1 MRIFMFRHLSIV
13 LTVLLFSCG
22 SHAAALPPLVVV
34 ISMDGVR
41 WDYPDE
47 PGLVALRRMQR
58 EGVRAHSLVPVY
70 PSNTFPGHVSLAT
83 GAHPDVHGIVDNV
96 FNDRQRGRYVYSSD
110 ASWLRAEPIWITAE
124 RQGLKAAT
132 YFWVGSETDWRG
144 AGTSYRIAPFD
155 GTRAESLKVAQIL
168 EWLGLPETERPRL
181 IMSYFAGTDRV
192 AHNRGPDSGAM
203 REQLLAQDA
212 QLLSLMQGIDALDL
226 WQRLTLIVVS
236 DHGMTAMGDFVSL
249 EGALADAGI
258 AAQVDGSTVAH
269 VFLEDADAMAEARA
283 VLQALDER
291 LTVMTGAEAASRFRF
306 GAADRTGDLVV
317 LAEPP
322 VLLQRPDGAEG
333 LLMGALRFFGWDF
346 GGHGY
351 QPSHQDMHGVF
362 LAMGGAVAAD
372 QRLSSVHQV
381 DVAPTVARLLGIEP
395 PLQAEGQV
403 IEALFTVPAVAPV
416 QDP

>member
-1 MRIFMFRHLSIV
+1 MFRSLSIA
-13 LTVLLFSCG
+13 LASLLFSFG

-47 PGLVALRRMQR
+47 PGLVALSRMQR
-58 EGVRAHSLVPVY
+58 EGARAQSLVPVY

-110 ASWLRAEPIWITAE
+110 ASWLRAEPIWIAAE

-132 YFWVGSETDWRG
+132 YFWVGSESDWRG
-144 AGTSYRIAPFD
+144 TGTSYRIAPFD

-168 EWLGLPETERPRL
+168 EWLRLPEAERPRL
-181 IMSYFAGTDRV
+181 IMSYFAGTDNV
-192 AHNRGPDSGAM
+192 AHNRGPDSAAM

-212 QLLSLMQGIDALDL
+212 QLLLLMQGIDALAL
-226 WQRLTLIVVS
+226 WPRLTLIVVS

-249 EGALADAGI
+249 EDALVEAGV

-269 VFLEDADAMAEARA
+269 VFLENSGAMEKARA
-283 VLQALDER
+283 VLQAQDER

-306 GAADRTGDLVV
+306 AAAGRTGDLVV

-322 VLLQRPDGAEG
+322 VLLQRPDGVEG

-351 QPSHQDMHGVF
+351 LPSHGDMHGVF
-362 LAMGGAVAAD
+362 LAMGGVVPAGE
-372 QRLSSVHQV
+372 QLPSVHQV

-395 PLQAEGQV
+395 PLQAEGQA
-403 IEALFTVPAVAPV
+403 IEALFTGPAVAPA
-416 QDP
+416 QGQ